1 MSGYIRIILQAFR
14 EFIKEIWQDVMFAA
28 LLFVPLLM
36 CLLFRFGIPLLERE
50 LCEMQHV
57 GTMITPYYFCFDLC
71 IIMMTPIMFSFAGV
85 MVILG
90 ELDNGLARYLMVTP
104 LGKKGYLWSRI
115 GMLSVIAMVYADISI
130 LVFRLSD
137 LSVWNILYCGVI
149 SAMITT
155 FANSGRCCRGARSPV
170 FVLLSISFFVVSL
183 AHNKVEG
190 MALTKFSAFFVLG
203 IPIAVFIKIP
213 YKYIGF
219 FLPSFWTTEFCIR
232 GQIVDAVMGLVVG
245 GILLYISFRRFA
257 GRIS

>member
-149 SAMITT
+149 SAMT
-155 FANSGRCCRGARSPV
+155 GA
-170 FVLLSISFFVVSL
+170 LISFFVVSL

>member
-1 MSGYIRIILQAFR
+1 MSGYIRIILHAFR

-57 GTMITPYYFCFDLC
+57 GTMIAPYYFCFDLC

-115 GMLSVIAMVYADISI
+115 GMLSVIAMVYADIAI

-149 SAMITT
+149 SAMT
-155 FANSGRCCRGARSPV
+155 GA
-170 FVLLSISFFVVSL
+170 LISFFVVSL

-219 FLPSFWTTEFCIR
+219 FLPSFWATEFCIR